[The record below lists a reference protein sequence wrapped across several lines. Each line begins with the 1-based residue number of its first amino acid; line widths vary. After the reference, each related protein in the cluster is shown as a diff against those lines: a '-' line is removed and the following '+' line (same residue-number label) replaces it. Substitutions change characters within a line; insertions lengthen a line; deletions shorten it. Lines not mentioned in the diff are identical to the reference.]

1 MQSTEIN
8 KQNDKWFC
16 DGSINESWLHYL
28 KCDTTIYCYY
38 NKVTLKNIIFK
49 DFEIIE
55 NHE

>member
-1 MQSTEIN
+1 MHSTEIN